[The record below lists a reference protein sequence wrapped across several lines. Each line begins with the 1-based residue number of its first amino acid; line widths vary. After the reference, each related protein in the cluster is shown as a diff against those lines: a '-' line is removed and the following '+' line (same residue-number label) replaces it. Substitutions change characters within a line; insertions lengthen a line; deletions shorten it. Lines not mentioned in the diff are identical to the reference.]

1 MTPIVE
7 VGTVLIEDRP
17 GITQL
22 LALEIQSYTGGW
34 SVLQGINGAALDR
47 KIRAAGW
54 NFFFMATEVKV
65 ILLGSLGTTKIRNA
79 IRRILK
85 KVRLHNFNCLEVT
98 GITEKTF
105 LGIHYATVAAHSRHI
120 QQSCYLDQAAIRR
133 AAQRDADWAKG

>member
-1 MTPIVE
+1 MAPIVE

-17 GITQL
+17 GITQFFC
-22 LALEIQSYTGGW
+22 LEIEPFAGGW

-54 NFFFMATEVKV
+54 NFFFMSMEVKA

-79 IRRILK
+79 IRRILE
-85 KVRLHNFNCLEVT
+85 KVRPQNFNCLEVT

-105 LGIHYATVAAHSRHI
+105 LGIRYATVAAHSRHI
-120 QQSCYLDQAAIRR
+120 QQSCYLDQATIRR